1 LALASLSFAAES
13 EMTLEMLLQ
22 MRAQASGAIDTVL
35 SLLED
40 LRKASINEKN
50 DLEARNKSQEAEGSK
65 LIAELTNILSMNE
78 KNYQE
83 SLAHR
88 KFIETEIED
97 TENHI
102 IWIEKRLVEIAR
114 KLAELKVQRCHAN
127 ALFVDAL
134 KEHNDALKAIKVLE
148 AEISRRHA
156 AGELTE
162 IGSLTEK
169 FQAYGHLFKE
179 ESVKTF
185 LDLANVNDITG
196 QQDNSRGALKL
207 QDIKT
212 NPGQRNLSGTLADK
226 VLQLLKDLTQH
237 LKDSMKDLEKHE
249 IQAAYDYADFKAS
262 SEIENVTLRQDHA
275 RKEKYLA
282 KLEIDVEVARENED
296 RTQVLRDE
304 SQISLD
310 SAVEDLE
317 VKRQFYAQEIARVKE
332 DLSTVDQVIET
343 FRAKVLT
350 LNNELSN
357 RVDEYQSG
365 DQFTHITRKAEV
377 EASKLHGNLG
387 KK

>member
-1 LALASLSFAAES
+1 
-13 EMTLEMLLQ
+13 LEMLLQ

-40 LRKASINEKN
+40 LRKASINEKT
-50 DLEARNKSQEAEGSK
+50 DLEARNKTQEADGSK
-65 LIAELTNILSMNE
+65 MISELTQILSMNE

-83 SLAHR
+83 ALAHR

-148 AEISRRHA
+148 MEISKRHA

-162 IGSLTEK
+162 IGSLTQK

-179 ESVKTF
+179 ESVNAF
-185 LDLANVNDITG
+185 LDLAKVDDITG
-196 QQDNSRGALKL
+196 QVDNTRGELKL
-207 QDIKT
+207 QGMKT

-226 VLQLLKDLTQH
+226 VLAMLKDLTQH

-262 SEIENVTLRQDHA
+262 SEIENVTLRQDHG

-282 KLEIDVEVARENED
+282 NLEIDVEVARENED
-296 RTQVLRDE
+296 RTLVLRDE

-310 SAVEDLE
+310 SSVEDLNI
-317 VKRQFYAQEIARVKE
+317 KRAFYAQEMARVKE

-343 FRAKVLT
+343 FRSKIMT
-350 LNNELSN
+350 LQKELSN
-357 RVDEYQSG
+357 RIDEYQAG
-365 DQFTHITRKAEV
+365 DQMSHISRKAEV
-377 EASKLHGNLG
+377 MGDKLSGKLG
-387 KK
+387 KKKSKKSRKPKTK